1 MDLPRAFIPEARR
14 LLKLARDDRRAAER
28 ELAALRPELQ
38 ATVICEAP
46 LSIRRQ
52 MIELLPSPEDVIPL
66 IPEAEFTYI
75 CRSIGLEDA
84 SWLLPMA
91 TETQLVTA
99 FDLDAWSGLSI
110 DHTRLDLWMA
120 ALADSDDETTLRAAR
135 ALDPEMLVLFLRNHV
150 DVTLKPSEQE
160 DPDWSPPDNS
170 QTLEGQF
177 YFVAKDPKDDIAPL
191 LHLLHTLS
199 RGTTGSTFGR
209 FKRSR
214 KR

>member
-120 ALADSDDETTLRAAR
+120 ALADSDDETMLRAAR
-135 ALDPEMLVLFLRNHV
+135 ALDPECLCSSF
-150 DVTLKPSEQE
+150 E
-160 DPDWSPPDNS
+160 
-170 QTLEGQF
+170 
-177 YFVAKDPKDDIAPL
+177 
-191 LHLLHTLS
+191 
-199 RGTTGSTFGR
+199 TTWT
-209 FKRSR
+209 
-214 KR
+214 

>member
-75 CRSIGLEDA
+75 CRAIGLEDA

-120 ALADSDDETTLRAAR
+120 ALADSDDETMLRAAR

-150 DVTLKPSEQE
+150 DVTLKPSEQ
-160 DPDWSPPDNS
+160 
-170 QTLEGQF
+170 
-177 YFVAKDPKDDIAPL
+177 DI
-191 LHLLHTLS
+191 
-199 RGTTGSTFGR
+199 
-209 FKRSR
+209 
-214 KR
+214 

>member
-75 CRSIGLEDA
+75 CRSIG
-84 SWLLPMA
+84 
-91 TETQLVTA
+91 
-99 FDLDAWSGLSI
+99 
-110 DHTRLDLWMA
+110 RY
-120 ALADSDDETTLRAAR
+120 R
-135 ALDPEMLVLFLRNHV
+135 
-150 DVTLKPSEQE
+150 
-160 DPDWSPPDNS
+160 
-170 QTLEGQF
+170 
-177 YFVAKDPKDDIAPL
+177 
-191 LHLLHTLS
+191 
-199 RGTTGSTFGR
+199 
-209 FKRSR
+209 
-214 KR
+214 